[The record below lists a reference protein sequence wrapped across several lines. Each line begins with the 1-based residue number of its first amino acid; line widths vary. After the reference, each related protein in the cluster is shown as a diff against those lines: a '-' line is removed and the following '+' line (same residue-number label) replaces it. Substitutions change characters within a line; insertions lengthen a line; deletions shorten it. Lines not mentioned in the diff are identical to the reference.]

1 MKRNTYDHEGN
12 LKDDEYYNSKHRK
25 NIDFRNLLV
34 IAGKV
39 CGVIFIGSIVAY
51 YLSGLIEFL
60 NR

>member
-1 MKRNTYDHEGN
+1 MKPRFDNEGN

-39 CGVIFIGSIVAY
+39 SGVIFIGSIVAY

-60 NR
+60 KW

>member
-1 MKRNTYDHEGN
+1 MKPRYDSEGN

-39 CGVIFIGSIVAY
+39 SGVIFIGSIVAY

-60 NR
+60 KW

>member
-1 MKRNTYDHEGN
+1 MRKNFYDQNGN

-39 CGVIFIGSIVAY
+39 SGVIFIGSIVAY

-60 NR
+60 KW